1 MCIQRIIDCELYMAP
16 VILIRVKQHLFV
28 FLTKRALQD
37 NLGVIVEKKL
47 IAMGVCAGKNDAG
60 MGMHCQKMLVMIH

>member
-1 MCIQRIIDCELYMAP
+1 MRTICLGTFCMCIQRIIDCDLYMAP

-37 NLGVIVEKKL
+37 NLGVIVQ
-47 IAMGVCAGKNDAG
+47 KN
-60 MGMHCQKMLVMIH
+60 